1 MSIEFQQI
9 HWLLLLPLV
18 LAAVWWIGRQMPS
31 GFSKKW
37 YTAMRMLLCAVL
49 IVAMANPILSMRSDT
64 TTTIFAAD
72 RSASTAE
79 QEADILAFL
88 QQAQEAKGEKDVLG
102 RISFGKRAGV
112 EQMPDVQNHIAT
124 GFLSVV
130 EEGGT
135 SLSAALRLAASILPQ
150 DSAKRVVLISDGKE
164 TEGDGIQQA
173 QALAAQGISVD
184 VYPLQ
189 SAEEVP
195 EVQLTAL
202 ELPEVIR
209 PNTRYELALRVDA
222 NTDTTAQV
230 RLYKEQTL
238 IADETVT
245 IRSGENRVV
254 FSDLTERGGSVTY
267 RAEVT
272 AAQDTLSEN
281 NQMYA
286 YTYIADI
293 PRLLIVEQDDSGR
306 EWESMLSHQAAVTRL
321 SAETAPTAMEQLAVY
336 DGVILA
342 NVSAEHMPD
351 GFLEALEV
359 YVRTTGGGLLVSG
372 GENTFALGGYRA
384 TVLEEILPVD
394 MDLKTEGQEP
404 DLTMIMVID
413 RSGSMMD
420 GSYGVTR
427 IDMAKEAAIRSL
439 AHFQEGDRVGVIAF
453 DSQAE
458 WTAQPQDVHQNIQ
471 SLTEQIGSIQAQG
484 GTSILPALQM
494 AAEAMEQENTKQKH
508 ILLLTDG
515 QAEQS
520 GYAALLQ
527 RMQAQGITLS
537 AVAVGSD
544 ADTRLLEYLADA
556 GGGRYYFTDEF
567 TDLPEIF
574 AKETVLAGK
583 EFLNQRS
590 FYPQQ
595 QDASAILSGVD
606 TVPMLDGYVSTTAKS
621 RADVVLVSDQE
632 EPVLASWQYGLGRT
646 VVWTADVQGQW
657 TEQWLQ
663 TDAGVSI
670 LRNAAAWMMKTQA
683 VDEILLTAEAGEES
697 TTLQLEMPFDETVT
711 QVTATVVSS
720 DRTTETVPMQM
731 TAPGMYEGM
740 LEMTEEGAYI
750 ANIVMTKRD
759 GSQTHANTGFHI
771 AYPAEYDMTV
781 GQNGAQTL
789 AQIAEVT
796 GGRILSSGAEV
807 FQVDATQS
815 VMEQSLQT
823 VLLAMGVLLLL
834 LDIAGRRFA
843 FVVARIESF
852 WRKGIHPFSSRAKEK
867 KAVKQTWTRQKQDE
881 KAMSMQP
888 QTAEKQAVKTDDFQQ
903 TEQKS
908 TAQMLMEAKRRRERK
923 P

>member
-1 MSIEFQQI
+1 
-9 HWLLLLPLV
+9 
-18 LAAVWWIGRQMPS
+18 MPS

-372 GENTFALGGYRA
+372 GENAFALGGYRA

-404 DLTMIMVID
+404 DLTMIMVIG

-420 GSYGVTR
+420 GNYGVTR

-574 AKETVLAGK
+574 AKEPVLAGK

-595 QDASAILSGVD
+595 QDASDKL
-606 TVPMLDGYVSTTAKS
+606 
-621 RADVVLVSDQE
+621 
-632 EPVLASWQYGLGRT
+632 
-646 VVWTADVQGQW
+646 
-657 TEQWLQ
+657 
-663 TDAGVSI
+663 
-670 LRNAAAWMMKTQA
+670 
-683 VDEILLTAEAGEES
+683 
-697 TTLQLEMPFDETVT
+697 
-711 QVTATVVSS
+711 
-720 DRTTETVPMQM
+720 
-731 TAPGMYEGM
+731 
-740 LEMTEEGAYI
+740 
-750 ANIVMTKRD
+750 
-759 GSQTHANTGFHI
+759 
-771 AYPAEYDMTV
+771 
-781 GQNGAQTL
+781 
-789 AQIAEVT
+789 
-796 GGRILSSGAEV
+796 
-807 FQVDATQS
+807 
-815 VMEQSLQT
+815 
-823 VLLAMGVLLLL
+823 
-834 LDIAGRRFA
+834 
-843 FVVARIESF
+843 
-852 WRKGIHPFSSRAKEK
+852 
-867 KAVKQTWTRQKQDE
+867 
-881 KAMSMQP
+881 
-888 QTAEKQAVKTDDFQQ
+888 
-903 TEQKS
+903 
-908 TAQMLMEAKRRRERK
+908 
-923 P
+923 